1 MCRSQSLEVGEGLV
15 DELRALLPDPQLH
28 RRLRESELEL
38 LALVAQPPL
47 GLQLPTIGPGSDRSI
62 PVLPASTNR
71 SRQLSTVAEDTP
83 CRRAALASDNS
94 PFNTANTTWICSS
107 TDTCRDGFCCLLTQ
121 PSFPTPQPLPES
133 LTHSTPSPW
142 KATARVNAVPSPAG
156 QWRQH
161 RQPPGTTSS

>member
-1 MCRSQSLEVGEGLV
+1 MSAVRRLATSGAAMAPSAGRRRGGRLVAASRFVRGSQRVLRTSRTTRHVPLSGPRGRRRDSV

-28 RRLRESELEL
+28 RRLRESELQL

-94 PFNTANTTWICSS
+94 PFNTAN
-107 TDTCRDGFCCLLTQ
+107 
-121 PSFPTPQPLPES
+121 
-133 LTHSTPSPW
+133 
-142 KATARVNAVPSPAG
+142 
-156 QWRQH
+156 
-161 RQPPGTTSS
+161 